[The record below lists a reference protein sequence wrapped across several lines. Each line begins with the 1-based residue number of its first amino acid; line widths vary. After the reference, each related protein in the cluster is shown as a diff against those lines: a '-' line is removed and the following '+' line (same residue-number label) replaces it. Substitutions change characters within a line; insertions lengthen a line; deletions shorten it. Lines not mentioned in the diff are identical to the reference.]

1 LAANPICL
9 DDDDDDDEVVKE
21 APPNLNNVRV
31 PRKRDRPLE
40 KDELVEYED
49 SQTDFNDSH
58 SRPSVGNHQSF
69 LQSPSNSLY
78 TQPDSSGEKSKR
90 LHIQDDDDGD
100 ESYSNL
106 QSSQTSEHPSELCHP
121 GQHLDHVE
129 GLISFDNIESPP
141 FDTDKLKTA
150 LNSIEKQ
157 EPGSWNLND
166 ELERTETTKP
176 SGLSFQKVNG
186 NEKKKGTCGAEQ
198 KETC

>member
-1 LAANPICL
+1 M
-9 DDDDDDDEVVKE
+9 
-21 APPNLNNVRV
+21 
-31 PRKRDRPLE
+31 
-40 KDELVEYED
+40 VEYED
-49 SQTDFNDSH
+49 SQTDFDSDFRPSPDSH
-58 SRPSVGNHQSF
+58 SLH
-69 LQSPSNSLY
+69 

-129 GLISFDNIESPP
+129 GILLDNLGVSDLVPKTSYESPP

-150 LNSIEKQ
+150 LHSIEKQ

-176 SGLSFQKVNG
+176 PGLSFQKVNG